1 MIAGIIIGL
10 LIALWAAYVI
20 IRRIKRAKKGIYCD
34 CCDGNCSCCK
44 KEDFRDK
51 NGSLDQNGS
60 ISQDS
65 FNDQDDS
72 RKPEE

>member
-10 LIALWAAYVI
+10 LIALWAVYVI

-34 CCDGNCSCCK
+34 CCVGNCSCCK
-44 KEDFRDK
+44 KEDLMDK
-51 NGSLDQNGS
+51 NGS

-65 FNDQDDS
+65 SPDHGDSPDQDGI
-72 RKPEE
+72 RKPKE